1 MINSVDEFILYDEV
15 QYTKNDWRNRNKI
28 KTPNGVQWITIP
40 VFQKSLEQTIHETKV
55 SDVKWARKNWNS
67 LVANYSKT
75 PYFNQY
81 KGVFEELYL
90 NCRSEYLSDIN
101 YSFIKSINNI
111 LSIKTELL
119 WSKDLEL
126 EGDKNER
133 LIQVCKK
140 RNATHYLSGPAAK
153 GYLDVKLFEEN
164 GITVEWM
171 NYSGYKEYEQLF
183 PPFEHGVSI
192 LDLIFNTGDNA
203 SSYMKSF

>member
-40 VFQKSLEQTIHETKV
+40 VFQKSLEQSIHETKV
-55 SDVKWARKNWNS
+55 SDMKWARKNWNT
-67 LVANYSKT
+67 LVANYSKA
-75 PYFNQY
+75 PHFNKY
-81 KGVFEELYL
+81 KGFFEELYL
-90 NCRSEYLSDIN
+90 NCNSEYLSDIN
-101 YSFIKSINNI
+101 FSFINCINTI
-111 LSIKTELL
+111 LNIKTELL
-119 WSKDLEL
+119 WSRDLEL

-153 GYLDVKLFEEN
+153 DYLDTKLFEEN

-183 PPFEHGVSI
+183 PPFEHGVSV
-192 LDLIFNTGDNA
+192 LDLIFNTGDDA
-203 SSYMKSF
+203 PSYMKSF